1 MPTCTVKQAVKFVEE
16 SHGVIFAIK
25 FIKRTTGELR
35 EMNCRTDVTSKLKGG
50 EANYDREEYKLL
62 LVYDMQKQDY
72 RTVPIEGITEI
83 KMGGEWH
90 EIARP
95 APKKKEK
102 K

>member
-1 MPTCTVKQAVKFVEE
+1 MATVSVKKAVQFIEE
-16 SHGVIFAIK
+16 SHGLIFSLK

-83 KMGGEWH
+83 KMGGEWFTVAH
-90 EIARP
+90 P